1 METNQIP
8 NFIING
14 LLFCIAPLVYTVFQ
28 MWKHIQ
34 KQNKIIEIQNKVI
47 ETFKL

>member
-1 METNQIP
+1 MVEHW
-8 NFIING
+8 IING
-14 LLFCIAPLVYTVFQ
+14 LCFSIAPLTYTVYQ